1 MGGEGVL
8 MHKRKT
14 PKIFAR
20 AKELQ
25 RNMSP
30 DEAKLWKHLRAHQ
43 MGDVHFRDHTAPVVR
58 CRGHAIGNYIL
69 DFSPEGD
76 DVLAAQECDH

>member
-1 MGGEGVL
+1 
-8 MHKRKT
+8 MHKRAT

-20 AKELQ
+20 AKQLH

-30 DEAKLWKHLRAHQ
+30 AEAELWKHLRAQH
-43 MGDVHFRDHTAPVVR
+43 MGDVHFRNQ
-58 CRGHAIGNYIL
+58 HAIGNYIV

-76 DVLAAQECDH
+76 DVLAAQKTDH

>member
-1 MGGEGVL
+1 